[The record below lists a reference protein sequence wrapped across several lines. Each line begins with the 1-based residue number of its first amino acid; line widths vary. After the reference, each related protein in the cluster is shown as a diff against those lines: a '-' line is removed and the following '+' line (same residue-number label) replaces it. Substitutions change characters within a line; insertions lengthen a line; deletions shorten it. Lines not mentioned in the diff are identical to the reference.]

1 MITRRGFLGLPL
13 VLLAG
18 TGDDRVA
25 ALEADVEELKEVLGL
40 MFGVLQALA
49 DMQTEIIANS
59 NRNAVR
65 FDQRLDVL
73 EARMLRDV
81 PDSEEMYG

>member
-18 TGDDRVA
+18 AGDDRVA
-25 ALEADVEELKEVLGL
+25 VLEADVEGLKEVLGL
-40 MFGVLQALA
+40 MFGVLQSLSEV
-49 DMQTEIIANS
+49 QTEIITTG

-73 EARMLRDV
+73 EARVLRDV

>member
-1 MITRRGFLGLPL
+1 MTRRGFLGLPL

-18 TGDDRVA
+18 NGDDRLAV
-25 ALEADVEELKEVLGL
+25 LEADVEELKELLGL

-49 DMQTEIIANS
+49 DMQTEIIVNS

-73 EARMLRDV
+73 EARVLRDV
-81 PDSEEMYG
+81 PEEEMMG